1 MAWGYHIMLDCGG
14 CDLKKIKDKN
24 HIWSF
29 VIALIKR
36 VGMKAH
42 GKMIIENLLEG
53 TDNEG
58 YSVLQMIVTSNIT
71 CHFVNK
77 TGSAYI
83 DLFSCKEFDAEVVIA
98 TVKEFFGPSSMKLNF
113 VERQA

>member
-1 MAWGYHIMLDCGG
+1 MAWGYHIMLDCKG

-29 VIALIKR
+29 VRALIKR
-36 VGMKAH
+36 VDMKAH
-42 GKMIIENLLEG
+42 GDMIIENLLPG

-58 YSVLQMIVTSNIT
+58 YSVLQMITTSNIT

-83 DLFSCKEFDAEVVIA
+83 DLFSCKEFEAEIVIGL
-98 TVKEFFGPSSMKLNF
+98 VKDFFQPTSMKLNF
-113 VERQA
+113 IERDA